1 MKKKYY
7 LIVSYGAV
15 GTLMASIVL
24 LPFMSEKRPLRNLKR
39 WIGDMVAYGFGF
51 LVMILVFCRSDVIFY
66 IKKGFVSE

>member
-1 MKKKYY
+1 
-7 LIVSYGAV
+7 
-15 GTLMASIVL
+15 MASIVL

>member
-39 WIGDMVAYGFGF
+39 WISDMVAYGFGF